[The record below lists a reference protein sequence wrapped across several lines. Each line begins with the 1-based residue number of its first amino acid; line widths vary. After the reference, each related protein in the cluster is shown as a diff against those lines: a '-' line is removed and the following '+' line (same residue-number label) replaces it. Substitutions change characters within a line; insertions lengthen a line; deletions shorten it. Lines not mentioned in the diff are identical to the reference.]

1 MFPRG
6 IPGEALLLKIRPEA
20 VYIDFEIDLH
30 VDEREVTD
38 DGDKERLL

>member
-1 MFPRG
+1 MFPRD

-20 VYIDFEIDLH
+20 VYIDLH